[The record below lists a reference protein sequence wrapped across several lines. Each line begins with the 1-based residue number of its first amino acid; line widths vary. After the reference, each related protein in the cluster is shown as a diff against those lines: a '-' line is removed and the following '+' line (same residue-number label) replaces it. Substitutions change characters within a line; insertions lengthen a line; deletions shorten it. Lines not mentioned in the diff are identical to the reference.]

1 MTLQHRH
8 GVAHSVV
15 ERMSRRGLTSRRG
28 RHLVPCAS
36 VRSKQDLESGPPR
49 PLPKLVLGDVGSI
62 FDLNADAIAFEG
74 YDPWPAI
81 KAPVAV

>member
-1 MTLQHRH
+1 L
-8 GVAHSVV
+8 
-15 ERMSRRGLTSRRG
+15 
-28 RHLVPCAS
+28 
-36 VRSKQDLESGPPR
+36 PR
-49 PLPKLVLGDVGSI
+49 LKLSDVGSI